1 MSLVLRI
8 AALAPAALVLLCAP
22 TVVAAPAASAGA
34 QAGAAA
40 SAATRAEFPI
50 EDPSG
55 VALDGFFAALRRTEK
70 GDPGA
75 MTRVLHLGDSSI
87 GLDGLPH
94 ALRRR
99 MQTRFGDGGAGFVF
113 LGRKSV
119 NYNNRAVHLTSQN
132 WSVCYIAYGCDKTG
146 HYGYGGH
153 VFRAEPGAR
162 TQIKTRTGGQH
173 GRTASRIEL
182 WYATDPRGG
191 TLKLLVDGE
200 VHLVDTKGD
209 TLADKWHEVRVEP
222 GPHRVDIR
230 STGNGRPRAYGVV
243 LETDGPGVV
252 WDTVSMIGAFTK
264 RLLKFDE
271 THVAAQVAHRRPD
284 LLVFGFGGN
293 DLRRVASATVDH
305 ETLVRE
311 TRDVLQRVRKGK
323 PGLACLV
330 VSVVDHARA
339 GPFAIKPQHNVAMVK
354 AQREAAFAEGCAFFD
369 AVAMMGG
376 PGGVRAWRKTSPP
389 LSDPDLQH
397 LSMVGRDKMAG
408 FIFDALMV
416 RYAAFKA
423 RKK

>member
-1 MSLVLRI
+1 MTSVSLLVFVS
-8 AALAPAALVLLCAP
+8 ALA
-22 TVVAAPAASAGA
+22 S
-34 QAGAAA
+34 
-40 SAATRAEFPI
+40 SAATAPASTAGASASATVQFPI

-55 VALDGFFAALRRTEK
+55 VALDPFFAALRRTEK
-70 GDPGA
+70 GEAGA

-99 MQTRFGDGGAGFVF
+99 MQSRFGDGGAGFVF
-113 LGRKSV
+113 LGRKSP
-119 NYNNRAVHLTSQN
+119 NYDNRAVHLSSSN

-153 VFRAEPGAR
+153 VFRADAGAR
-162 TQIKTRTGGQH
+162 TQIKTRTKGQH

-182 WYATDPRGG
+182 WYSTDPRGG
-191 TLKLLVDGE
+191 TLKLRVDGE
-200 VHLVDTKGD
+200 EHVVETKGD
-209 TLADKWHEVRVEP
+209 TLADEWHELRVTP

-271 THVAAQVAHRRPD
+271 THVAAQIAHRNPD

-293 DLRRVASATVDH
+293 DLRRFSADTVTH
-305 ETLVRE
+305 EEFVGEFRS
-311 TRDVLQRVRKGK
+311 VLQRLRKGK
-323 PGLACLV
+323 PGLSCLV
-330 VSVVDHARA
+330 VSIVDHARA
-339 GPFAIKPQHNVAMVK
+339 GPYPVRGPHNVAMVK

-369 AVAMMGG
+369 AVAAMGG
-376 PGGVRAWRKTSPP
+376 PGGIRAWRKTSPP

-397 LSMVGRDKMAG
+397 LSMFGRDKMAG
-408 FIFDALMV
+408 FIFDGLMV
-416 RYAAFKA
+416 RYDAFKTKRA
-423 RKK
+423 K